1 MTLFYSLFIVCLVI
15 YEAVYGTFDYQK
27 FKRKVQHDPRAR
39 VRYYKKVMLS
49 LWIQAFLILGVTAI
63 GPNSLHDI
71 GLKGISINTSTLG
84 PWVTYIAFGLAG
96 MYLISLIYYLIGYKV
111 SKKIRNEI
119 VNVKK
124 SEFEKSSFKDI
135 LPKSK
140 EDKKVW
146 TYVSWTAGLTE
157 ELIYRGF
164 LLFALTQLFPNLSI
178 WAILVLA
185 SVFFGLAHTY
195 QGYLNVIKTSVFG
208 VIFAILYIGLGS
220 IYPLII
226 VHFLIDYVGKIG
238 DEK

>member
-1 MTLFYSLFIVCLVI
+1 
-15 YEAVYGTFDYQK
+15 
-27 FKRKVQHDPRAR
+27 
-39 VRYYKKVMLS
+39 MLS

-63 GPNSLHDI
+63 GPNTLHDI

-84 PWVTYIAFGLAG
+84 PWVTYITFGLVG
-96 MYLISLIYYLIGYKV
+96 MYLISLIYYLIDYKV

-124 SEFEKSSFKDI
+124 SEFKKSNFKDI
-135 LPKSK
+135 LPQSR

-146 TYVSWTAGLTE
+146 TYVSWPAGLTE
-157 ELIYRGF
+157 ELIYQGF
-164 LLFALTQLFPNLSI
+164 LLLAFTQLFPNLSS
-178 WAILVLA
+178 WAILVLS
-185 SVFFGLAHTY
+185 SVFFGLAQTY

-208 VIFAILYIGLGS
+208 FILAILYIGLDS

-226 VHFLIDYVGKIG
+226 LHFLINYVKKIG